1 MVVTQEEEE
10 ESEEE
15 EDDDEEDGGEEAAY
29 LRRSYSVG
37 KHLKVSAVVLL
48 IPAEMRVFV
57 LGSPVSQVPCVCR
70 LFSGPG
76 DQQLRALPQMLRWE
90 LGPLSVTPAAALL
103 SRCVSRGALT
113 QVRGKS

>member
-1 MVVTQEEEE
+1 MVVTHEE

-15 EDDDEEDGGEEAAY
+15 EDGEEEDDDEEAAY

-57 LGSPVSQVPCVCR
+57 RGSPVSQVPCVCR

-76 DQQLRALPQMLRWE
+76 EQQLGALPQMLRWE
-90 LGPLSVTPAAALL
+90 LGPLSLTPAAALL

-113 QVRGKS
+113 QVRAKG